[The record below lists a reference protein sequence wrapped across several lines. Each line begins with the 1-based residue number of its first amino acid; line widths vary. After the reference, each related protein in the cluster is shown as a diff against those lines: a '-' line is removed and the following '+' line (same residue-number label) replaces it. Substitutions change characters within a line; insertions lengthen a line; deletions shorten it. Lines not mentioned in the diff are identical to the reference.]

1 MGFFL
6 YSPQTFDPHFI
17 KIPIF
22 DLGFALRVSTV
33 YVFLEFHYK
42 WITVYYGPK
51 FIPIVSKMKNVNARD
66 LFPKINK
73 ET

>member
-1 MGFFL
+1 MKPICIGFG
-6 YSPQTFDPHFI
+6 
-17 KIPIF
+17 
-22 DLGFALRVSTV
+22 LGIGIACVDSVRFS
-33 YVFLEFHYK
+33 LEFHYK